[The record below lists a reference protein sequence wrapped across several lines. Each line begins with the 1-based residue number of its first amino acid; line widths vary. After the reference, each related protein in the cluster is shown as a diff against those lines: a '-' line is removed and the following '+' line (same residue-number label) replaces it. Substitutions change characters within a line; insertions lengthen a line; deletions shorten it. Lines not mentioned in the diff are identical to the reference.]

1 MGCASGS
8 SLRSSLYYTAGHC
21 FVLLRKNARAVA
33 EFRRCVTQQP
43 THVQAWR
50 MIGFLSQQAGLDAE
64 AALAFGRALELAPD
78 DAATCFN
85 RGFLL
90 HRMQQL
96 EAALAHM
103 QDATRLDPSLDQAW
117 YGSGLILAALGRH
130 AASAG
135 SLEQAVRL
143 QPFNGAASIALCR
156 AYRQSGDEEK
166 LLAEYRRISEF
177 DPPAAR
183 QLCRELGPGPGHPAR

>member
-1 MGCASGS
+1 MGRAGGS
-8 SLRSSLYYTAGHC
+8 SLRSSLYYAAGHC
-21 FVLLRKNARAVA
+21 FMLLRKNERAVA
-33 EFRRCVTQQP
+33 EFRRCVAQQP
-43 THVQAWR
+43 AHVQAWR
-50 MIGFLSQQAGLDAE
+50 MIGFLGQRAGRDAE

-78 DAATCFN
+78 DAATCYN

-96 EAALAHM
+96 DAALAHM
-103 QDATRLDPSLDQAW
+103 QDATRLDPSLDLAW

-130 AASAG
+130 AACAG
-135 SLEQAVRL
+135 ALEEAVRL

-156 AYRQSGDEEK
+156 AYRKSGDEEK
-166 LLAEYRRISEF
+166 LLAEYRRIREF

-183 QLCRELGPGPGHPAR
+183 QLCRELAIEPVDTAG